1 MSDKLATL
9 KAKNSISFKA
19 LESGETE
26 VSFIVDKLNYGEKAR
41 IKTALEEAGDT
52 LTVAVSKY
60 RNHRSLDANS
70 YLWVLCQKLAEEIS
84 LSGKTKMT
92 KDDVYRK
99 YITEVG
105 QFVDIPLKSEAV
117 EDYKRH
123 WEAKGDG
130 WIVKVLSDSKLPGY
144 KKVRTYF
151 GSSSYDTREMSML
164 INSIVEDC
172 KEQGIE
178 TMPPNEL
185 ESMMGAWK

>member
-9 KAKNSISFKA
+9 KARNSISFKT
-19 LESGETE
+19 LDSGETE
-26 VSFIVDKLNYGEKAR
+26 VSFIVDKLNYGEKTRVKA
-41 IKTALEEAGDT
+41 ALEEAGDL
-52 LTVAVSKY
+52 LTVSVSKY
-60 RNHRSLDANS
+60 RAHRSLDANS

-84 LSGKTKMT
+84 LSGKTKIT

-105 QFVDIPLKSEAV
+105 QFVDIPIKTEAV

-123 WEAKGDG
+123 WESKGDG
-130 WIVKVLSDSKLPGY
+130 WILKVLSDSKIKGY

-151 GSSSYDTREMSML
+151 GSSSYDTREMSVL

-178 TMPPNEL
+178 TMPPDEL
-185 ESMMGAWK
+185 ESMMRAWK